1 MWAVALY
8 RCALCWCVPV
18 FVGALLTC
26 ASALSE
32 PSSHAYTIAE
42 KEFQRL
48 PLDQKYDL
56 QVMLAA
62 AGYWNSVSTDQFSKR
77 LFEAILQFQNENR
90 FAGTG
95 YLSNAQYDQLRS
107 LSYLALAY
115 WKLGPVVHPQ
125 INKPLWIPKGLAL
138 IEGREKNGLVFT
150 DSQNSISISY
160 LFFPGADIRQA
171 YQLLLERVSNSQIE
185 YKILRTDFFV
195 ISNSQGVTHSYTR
208 YHAID
213 GGILGFTV
221 AWWPAENIYGERLAT
236 IMSDLFRANVSL
248 ALDRSP
254 PQTPLN
260 YPRPVTAS
268 RPDSATN
275 QVPNQSS
282 VEAPVTQS
290 SGTGLYVSPKGH
302 LLTSAHVIENCRQIM
317 VSQSGLRPIPAR
329 VISSDKTN
337 DLALL
342 KSDTPAP
349 VYAQFRSAVRLGEG
363 IAVFGFPL
371 TGLLATSGNFTIG
384 NITALAGLQDDT
396 RIVQMSAPVQPG
408 NSGGPILDQSG
419 NVVGIVLAKLN
430 ALKLAAITN
439 DLAQNINF
447 GIKSSVA
454 ISFIEANAI
463 SIQTTGPSAAIAPA
477 DLADKAKSFA
487 VFVECQR

>member
-62 AGYWNSVSTDQFSKR
+62 AGYWNSVSADQFSKR

-171 YQLLLERVSNSQIE
+171 YQLLLERC
-185 YKILRTDFFV
+185 
-195 ISNSQGVTHSYTR
+195 
-208 YHAID
+208 
-213 GGILGFTV
+213 
-221 AWWPAENIYGERLAT
+221 
-236 IMSDLFRANVSL
+236 
-248 ALDRSP
+248 
-254 PQTPLN
+254 QT
-260 YPRPVTAS
+260 
-268 RPDSATN
+268 
-275 QVPNQSS
+275 
-282 VEAPVTQS
+282 
-290 SGTGLYVSPKGH
+290 
-302 LLTSAHVIENCRQIM
+302 
-317 VSQSGLRPIPAR
+317 
-329 VISSDKTN
+329 
-337 DLALL
+337 
-342 KSDTPAP
+342 
-349 VYAQFRSAVRLGEG
+349 
-363 IAVFGFPL
+363 
-371 TGLLATSGNFTIG
+371 
-384 NITALAGLQDDT
+384 
-396 RIVQMSAPVQPG
+396 
-408 NSGGPILDQSG
+408 
-419 NVVGIVLAKLN
+419 AKLN
-430 ALKLAAITN
+430 T
-439 DLAQNINF
+439 QF
-447 GIKSSVA
+447 FV
-454 ISFIEANAI
+454 
-463 SIQTTGPSAAIAPA
+463 QTF
-477 DLADKAKSFA
+477 L
-487 VFVECQR
+487 